1 MIFRYRFS
9 FTGTLYNIMLAAT
22 GMMLFACENSLSVIK
37 EITAEDTLAAV
48 TAHNIVYYR
57 SDSGNVFMKLEA
69 PLMYRTEDKNP
80 TIEFPVGFTAIFYDS
95 VQQASSRISAKYGIT
110 HENTQ
115 LMMARDSVVVENF
128 KTSEKLETETLFWNQ
143 KTKKIYTSNL
153 VKITSPD
160 KIVYGDSLT
169 AAEDFSTRTTYNIR
183 ATIEVEEKEEY

>member
-95 VQQASSRISAKYGIT
+95 VQQASS
-110 HENTQ
+110 
-115 LMMARDSVVVENF
+115 
-128 KTSEKLETETLFWNQ
+128 
-143 KTKKIYTSNL
+143 
-153 VKITSPD
+153 
-160 KIVYGDSLT
+160 
-169 AAEDFSTRTTYNIR
+169 
-183 ATIEVEEKEEY
+183 